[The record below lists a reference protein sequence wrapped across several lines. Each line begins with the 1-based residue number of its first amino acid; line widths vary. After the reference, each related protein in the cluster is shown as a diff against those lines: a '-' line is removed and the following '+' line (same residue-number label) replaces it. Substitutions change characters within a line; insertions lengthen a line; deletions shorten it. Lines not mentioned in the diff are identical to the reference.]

1 MRKRIMEI
9 MVPFLYYLKGCRLG
23 NAESEKCQQGNPGA
37 KEKTVDI
44 RPPHK
49 KIKPNQLSPR

>member
-49 KIKPNQLSPR
+49 KIKPN